1 MAKKASNKEDVDVKE
16 EVVVETPKT
25 EYDLVPDAQGRMWKV
40 DKDGNK
46 IERAE

>member
-1 MAKKASNKEDVDVKE
+1 MVDKKASKKDVDVKKE
-16 EVVVETPKT
+16 KVVEAPKA

>member
-1 MAKKASNKEDVDVKE
+1 MADKKASKKDVDVKK
-16 EVVVETPKT
+16 EVVVETPQPK
-25 EYDLVPDAQGRMWKV
+25 YDVVPDAQGRMWKV